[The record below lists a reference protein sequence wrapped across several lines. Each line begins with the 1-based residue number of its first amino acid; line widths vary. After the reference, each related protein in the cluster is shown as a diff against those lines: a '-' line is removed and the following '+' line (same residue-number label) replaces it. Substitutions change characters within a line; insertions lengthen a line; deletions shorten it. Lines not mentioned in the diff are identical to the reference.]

1 MLITGVAGFIGSH
14 VARAALER
22 GDAVIGVDNL
32 NPYYDPAL
40 KQARLDRLAGFRHF
54 EFVEASISDMAA
66 MERLVTTHADIE
78 TVVHLAAQAGVAY
91 SIENP
96 LAYADANVT
105 GQVVMFE
112 AARRLPRLRH
122 IVYASSSSVY
132 GLNEDVPFRETDRVD
147 HPASLYAATKRAG
160 ELIAHSYAHVHG
172 VASSGLRF
180 FTVYGPWGRPDMAP
194 WLFTS
199 AILEGRP
206 ITVFNHGEMQ
216 RDFTYIDDIVAG
228 VLGAVDRTPAPGE
241 NRIFNLGNN
250 QPVPLLDFIATIE
263 RATGREAE
271 IRYAPM
277 RKADVA
283 ATFADIE
290 LSAETL
296 GFRPKTS
303 IHEGMDRFVEW
314 FRGYNAKPAG

>member
-22 GDAVIGVDNL
+22 GDAVIGIDNL
-32 NPYYDPAL
+32 NAYYDPAL
-40 KQARLDRLAGFRHF
+40 KHARLDRLQAHRHF

-66 MERLVTTHADIE
+66 MERLVSTHADIE

-132 GLNEDVPFRETDRVD
+132 GLNEDVPFRESDRTDR
-147 HPASLYAATKRAG
+147 PASLYAATKRAG

-199 AILEGRP
+199 AILDGRP
-206 ITVFNHGEMQ
+206 ISVFNHGRMQ

-228 VLGAVDRTPAPGE
+228 VLGAVDRTPEPGE
-241 NRIFNLGNN
+241 TRIFNLGNN
-250 QPVPLLDFIATIE
+250 QPVPLMDFIATIE
-263 RATGREAE
+263 RATGRKAE
-271 IRYAPM
+271 IRFEPM
-277 RKADVA
+277 RKADVE
-283 ATFADIE
+283 ATFADIQ
-290 LSAETL
+290 LSADTL
-296 GFRPKTS
+296 GFQPKTS
-303 IHEGMDRFVEW
+303 IDEGMDRFVEW
-314 FRGYNAKPAG
+314 YRGYNAR